1 MIEPL
6 EKTFELPNGEQKVF
20 TLHKFDAIA
29 GREIITQYPISGL
42 PKLGDYK
49 ANEAIVM
56 KMMKYV
62 GVKTTAGPLLMLT
75 TRELVNNHVPSWE
88 VLAKI
93 EWAMIEYNCS
103 FFANGS
109 VSSFLDD
116 LLQRLP
122 TLISSMLTDLLAQ
135 SSQKDTPPSAS

>member
-1 MIEPL
+1 MIEPV

-42 PKLGDYK
+42 PKLGDYET
-49 ANEAIVM
+49 NEAIVM

-62 GVKTTAGPLLMLT
+62 GVKTNAGPLLMLS
-75 TRELVNNHVPSWE
+75 TRELVNNHIPSWE

-103 FFANGS
+103 FFADGS
-109 VSSFLDD
+109 ASSFLED
-116 LLQRLP
+116 LLQKLP
-122 TLISSMLTDLLAQ
+122 QLISSMLTDLLEH
-135 SSQKDTPPSAS
+135 SSQKDKPHSTS